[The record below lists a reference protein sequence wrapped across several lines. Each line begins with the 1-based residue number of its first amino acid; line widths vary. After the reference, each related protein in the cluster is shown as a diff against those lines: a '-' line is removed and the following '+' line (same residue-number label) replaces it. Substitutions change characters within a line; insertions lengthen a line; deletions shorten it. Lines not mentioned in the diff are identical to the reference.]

1 MKNHIVIVAGGSGTR
16 FGGPIPKQFM
26 LLSDRPVLM
35 HTISAFANLADD
47 IVVVLPEAHRSTW
60 ATLCQKH
67 AFDVPHRVVAG
78 GESRFHSVKN
88 ALDSMADTEADELV
102 AIHDGVRPLVSR
114 RLIEATLQA
123 AAVHG
128 GAIPVVP
135 VTDSIRQLDA
145 HGGNHPVVRS
155 TLRAVQT
162 PQCFH
167 LAALR
172 QAYAL
177 PFDETITDDAMTYER
192 LGKSVVL
199 VDGDPTNIK
208 ITDPADLAIAEM
220 LMNHG

>member
-1 MKNHIVIVAGGSGTR
+1 MKNHVVIVAGGSGTR
-16 FGGPIPKQFM
+16 FGGPTPKQFM
-26 LLSDRPVLM
+26 LLGDRPVLM
-35 HTISAFANLADD
+35 HTIAAFADMADD
-47 IVVVLPEAHRSTW
+47 IIVVLPEAHRPTW

-67 AFDVPHRVVAG
+67 TFDVPHRVVTG

-88 ALDSMADTEADELV
+88 ALDSLADTEADALV
-102 AIHDGVRPLVSR
+102 AIHDGVRPLVSQ
-114 RLIEATLQA
+114 RLIAATLQA

-135 VTDSIRQLDA
+135 VADSIRQLDTE
-145 HGGNHPVVRS
+145 GTNHPVVRS

-167 LAALR
+167 LAALK

-192 LGKSVVL
+192 LGKSVAL
-199 VDGDPTNIK
+199 VEGEPTNIK
-208 ITDPADLAIAEM
+208 ITGPADLAIAEM